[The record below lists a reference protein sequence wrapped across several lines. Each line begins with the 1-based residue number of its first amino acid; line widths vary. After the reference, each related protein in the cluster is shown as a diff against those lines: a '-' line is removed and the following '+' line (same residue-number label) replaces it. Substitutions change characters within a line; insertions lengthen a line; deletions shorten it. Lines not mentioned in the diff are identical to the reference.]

1 MKRAA
6 GRSVTRLSPR
16 IVYNPPLAGRNITGI
31 MPRRKQL
38 NGHKV
43 NGSRL
48 NGHKL
53 GTQALNGHELNGHKL
68 NGHKLDGRPAEGAGP
83 LYSVRRSGI
92 HGRGVFAARDIPK
105 GTRILEY
112 RGVRISYD
120 RAAELYSE
128 DEDQPTHTFL
138 FEIDDD
144 TVIDA
149 AQRGNA
155 ARWINHSCAPNCEA
169 VDEGGRIYIEALRR
183 IRAGEEL
190 GYDYN
195 ITLEERHTAAE
206 RRRWACLCGAR
217 VCRGTLL
224 ADKR

>member
-1 MKRAA
+1 M
-6 GRSVTRLSPR
+6 RLSPR
-16 IVYNPPLAGRNITGI
+16 IVYNPPLAGRNTIRI

-38 NGHKV
+38 NGRKV
-43 NGSRL
+43 NGHKL

-53 GTQALNGHELNGHKL
+53 ETQKLNGHELNGHKL
-68 NGHKLDGRPAEGAGP
+68 NGRRLDGAGP
-83 LYSVRRSGI
+83 LYVVRRSGI

-149 AQRGNA
+149 GQRGNA

-169 VDEGGRIYIEALRR
+169 VDEGGRIYIEAIRR

-217 VCRGTLL
+217 TCRGTLL

>member
-1 MKRAA
+1 MQ
-6 GRSVTRLSPR
+6 
-16 IVYNPPLAGRNITGI
+16 
-31 MPRRKQL
+31 RKKQLNGHGL

-43 NGSRL
+43 NGHRV
-48 NGHKL
+48 NGHKVN
-53 GTQALNGHELNGHKL
+53 GHTLNGHEL
-68 NGHKLDGRPAEGAGP
+68 DGRAMSAQRRGGSGP
-83 LYSVRRSGI
+83 MYAVRQSGI
-92 HGRGVFAARDIPK
+92 HGRGVFAARDIPR

-112 RGVRISYD
+112 RGLRISYD
-120 RAAELYSE
+120 RAAELYSDDA
-128 DEDQPTHTFL
+128 DEPAHTFL

-149 AQRGNA
+149 GQRGNA

-169 VDEGGRIYIEALRR
+169 VDEGGRIYIEAIRK

-195 ITLEERHTAAE
+195 IMLEERHTAAE

-217 VCRGTLL
+217 NCRGTLL
-224 ADKR
+224 ASKHSGSA

>member
-1 MKRAA
+1 M
-6 GRSVTRLSPR
+6 RLSPR
-16 IVYNPPLAGRNITGI
+16 IDYNPPLAGRNSAGI
-31 MPRRKQL
+31 MPRSKQL

-43 NGSRL
+43 NGLNGHRL
-48 NGHKL
+48 NGH
-53 GTQALNGHELNGHKL
+53 GLNGHKPDAGKL
-68 NGHKLDGRPAEGAGP
+68 NGHRPDDAGP
-83 LYSVRRSGI
+83 LYAVRRSGI
-92 HGRGVFAARDIPK
+92 HGRGVFAARDLPK

-128 DEDQPTHTFL
+128 HEDQPTHTFL

-149 AQRGNA
+149 GQRGNA

-169 VDEGGRIYIEALRR
+169 VDEGGRIYIEAIRG

-217 VCRGTLL
+217 NCRGTLL
-224 ADKR
+224 AEKR

>member
-1 MKRAA
+1 M
-6 GRSVTRLSPR
+6 RLSPP
-16 IVYNPPLAGRNITGI
+16 IDYNPPLAGRNGTLTRT

-38 NGHKV
+38 NGHEV
-43 NGSRL
+43 NGD
-48 NGHKL
+48 NGHNGDK
-53 GTQALNGHELNGHKL
+53 LNGHELNGHGLDGRKL
-68 NGHKLDGRPAEGAGP
+68 NGHSLNGHRLDGAGP
-83 LYSVRRSGI
+83 LYAVRRSGI

-149 AQRGNA
+149 GQRGNA

-169 VDEGGRIYIEALRR
+169 VDEGGRIYIEAVRR

-195 ITLEERHTAAE
+195 ITLEERHTASE

-217 VCRGTLL
+217 ICRGTLL

>member
-1 MKRAA
+1 MRAPHRHA
-6 GRSVTRLSPR
+6 Q
-16 IVYNPPLAGRNITGI
+16 
-31 MPRRKQL
+31 RR
-38 NGHKV
+38 
-43 NGSRL
+43 
-48 NGHKL
+48 
-53 GTQALNGHELNGHKL
+53 
-68 NGHKLDGRPAEGAGP
+68 
-83 LYSVRRSGI
+83 
-92 HGRGVFAARDIPK
+92 
-105 GTRILEY
+105 
-112 RGVRISYD
+112 

-128 DEDQPTHTFL
+128 YEDQPTHTFL

-149 AQRGNA
+149 GQRGNA

-169 VDEGGRIYIEALRR
+169 VDEGGRIYIEAIRR

-206 RRRWACLCGAR
+206 RRRWECLCGAR
-217 VCRGTLL
+217 ICRGTLL

>member
-1 MKRAA
+1 M
-6 GRSVTRLSPR
+6 
-16 IVYNPPLAGRNITGI
+16 VYNRALAGRNSTRI
-31 MPRRKQL
+31 MPRTKQL
-38 NGHKV
+38 NGHKT
-43 NGSRL
+43 
-48 NGHKL
+48 NGHDLSRHNLDDTRRSDRKL
-53 GTQALNGHELNGHKL
+53 GARKLNGHKL
-68 NGHKLDGRPAEGAGP
+68 NGHAVDPRRGDGAGP
-83 LYSVRRSGI
+83 LYEVRRSGI

-138 FEIDDD
+138 FEIDEE

-149 AQRGNA
+149 GQRGNA

-169 VDEGGRIYIEALRR
+169 VDEGGRIFIEAIRR
-183 IRAGEEL
+183 IRTGEEL

-217 VCRGTLL
+217 LCRGTLL
-224 ADKR
+224 ASKR

>member
-1 MKRAA
+1 M
-6 GRSVTRLSPR
+6 
-16 IVYNPPLAGRNITGI
+16 
-31 MPRRKQL
+31 
-38 NGHKV
+38 
-43 NGSRL
+43 
-48 NGHKL
+48 
-53 GTQALNGHELNGHKL
+53 
-68 NGHKLDGRPAEGAGP
+68 
-83 LYSVRRSGI
+83 VRRSAI

-120 RAAELYSE
+120 LAAELYSD
-128 DEDQPTHTFL
+128 DEEQPTHTFL
-138 FEIDDD
+138 FEIDER

-149 AQRGNA
+149 GQRGNA

-169 VDEGGRIYIEALRR
+169 VDEGGRIYIEAIRR

-206 RRRWACLCGAR
+206 RRRWGCLCGAR
-217 VCRGTLL
+217 NCRGTLL
-224 ADKR
+224 ASKR

>member
-1 MKRAA
+1 M
-6 GRSVTRLSPR
+6 RLSPR

-31 MPRRKQL
+31 MPRRKQI
-38 NGHKV
+38 NGHIV
-43 NGSRL
+43 NGSRR

-53 GTQALNGHELNGHKL
+53 DTRTLNGHNLNGHELNGREP
-68 NGHKLDGRPAEGAGP
+68 GGTGP
-83 LYSVRRSGI
+83 LYVVRRSGI

-149 AQRGNA
+149 GQRGNA

-169 VDEGGRIYIEALRR
+169 VDEGGRIFIEAIRR

-195 ITLEERHTAAE
+195 ITLEERQTAAE

>member
-1 MKRAA
+1 
-6 GRSVTRLSPR
+6 
-16 IVYNPPLAGRNITGI
+16 

-38 NGHKV
+38 DARKVSGHKLEDHKV
-43 NGSRL
+43 NGHKL
-48 NGHKL
+48 NGHK
-53 GTQALNGHELNGHKL
+53 LNGHELNGHKL
-68 NGHKLDGRPAEGAGP
+68 NGHKLNGHKLNGHSLNGHRPDGAGP
-83 LYSVRRSGI
+83 LYMVRRSGI

-149 AQRGNA
+149 GQRGNA
-155 ARWINHSCAPNCEA
+155 ARWINHSFAPNCEA
-169 VDEGGRIYIEALRR
+169 VDEGGRIYIEAIRR

-217 VCRGTLL
+217 ICRGTLL
-224 ADKR
+224 ASKR